1 MISKIFKGV
10 WLILALALA
19 VWCMGCSG
27 SDDSTTS
34 EDEGNFH
41 HTPEGDMEAR
51 IKALKD
57 LLPEEVYDTITKESR
72 YSELC
77 REGNRE
83 QLGLSDKPNGEWYYT
98 YENLIKGMAELKE
111 FANEGDEN
119 TRKLEIAAF
128 LANIAQET
136 GAKVVG
142 DPFGSPGCAIQ
153 EGYGADA
160 AWHDC
165 AFGQRPGVEG
175 SLWGCNKTRPF
186 VCPKTDPHLCPDGEV
201 GYFGRGPHQLTHDYN
216 YTAFGETM
224 GKGDEYLKDP
234 DILTKNP
241 AIGIAGS
248 IWFWGH
254 ADLGEGKD
262 PEKPFKPSAHSVAVG
277 KWEPSDKDVDCG
289 RTKADFGV
297 IINIINGGLE
307 CGTTATADGRLA
319 AKNRVKYL
327 EAIAKEMGVTIPAGF
342 LDDCSSQKNFAECVS
357 YRPTPTDP
365 TKRCGKDW
373 TDANSNC
380 TPCCNTK
387 EDCPEGY
394 VECYSVANPTPGGE
408 TCSCE
413 N

>member
-1 MISKIFKGV
+1 MLMIFKNFKWIWV
-10 WLILALALA
+10 IPALA
-19 VWCMGCSG
+19 VAVLCMGCSG
-27 SDDSTTS
+27 SNDSTTS
-34 EDEGNFH
+34 EQGGEFTP
-41 HTPEGDMEAR
+41 TPEGDMEAR

-57 LLPEEVYDTITKESR
+57 LLPEEVYDTITEKSR
-72 YSELC
+72 NDTRC
-77 REGNRE
+77 RESNWE
-83 QLGLSDKPNGEWYYT
+83 QLGLPDSPNGQWYYT
-98 YENLIKGMAELKE
+98 YENLIKGMAELEE

-136 GAKVVG
+136 GAGKEM
-142 DPFGSPGCAIQ
+142 DPTFGGPGCAIQ
-153 EGYGADA
+153 EGYGSD
-160 AWHDC
+160 
-165 AFGQRPGVEG
+165 REG
-175 SLWGCNKTRPF
+175 CKYGGCVKNPDF
-186 VCPKTDPHLCPDGEV
+186 VGDRCKDNDYKCPEGDV
-201 GYFGRGPHQLTHDYN
+201 GWCGRGPHQLSWDYN
-216 YTAFGETM
+216 YKAFGETM
-224 GKGDEYLKDP
+224 DKGDEYLKDP

-241 AIGIAGS
+241 EIGIAGS

-262 PEKPFKPSAHSVAVG
+262 PEKPFKPSAHDVVVG
-277 KWEPSDKDVDCG
+277 KWEPSDKDVACG

-297 IINIINGGLE
+297 IINIINGGIE
-307 CGTTATADGRLA
+307 CGKETPTEQ

-342 LDDCSSQKNFAECVS
+342 LDDCSSQQNFAQCVS

-394 VECYSVANPTPGGE
+394 VECYGRLKNPTPFGE

-413 N
+413 D

>member
-57 LLPEEVYDTITKESR
+57 LLPEEVYDTITEESR
-72 YSELC
+72 DSELC

-136 GAKVVG
+136 GAGKEM
-142 DPFGSPGCAIQ
+142 DPTFGGPGCAIQ
-153 EGYGADA
+153 EGYGSD
-160 AWHDC
+160 
-165 AFGQRPGVEG
+165 REG
-175 SLWGCNKTRPF
+175 CKYGGCVKNPDYVGEKCEGNKF
-186 VCPKTDPHLCPDGEV
+186 KCPEGDV
-201 GYFGRGPHQLTHDYN
+201 GWCGRGPHQLSWDYN
-216 YTAFGETM
+216 YKAFGEDM
-224 GKGDEYLKDP
+224 DLDPEKKNKD
-234 DILTKNP
+234 LYFKNP
-241 AIGIAGS
+241 DLLTTEPKTGIAGS

-254 ADLGEGKD
+254 ADWSTGRD
-262 PEKPFKPSAHSVAVG
+262 IPFKPSAHDVLVGEWTPTDEDVA
-277 KWEPSDKDVDCG
+277 CG
-289 RTKADFGV
+289 RTEANFGV
-297 IINIINGGLE
+297 IINIINGGIE
-307 CGTTATADGRLA
+307 CGPTATAEGLA
-319 AKNRVKYL
+319 NAKNRVKYL
-327 EAIAKEMGVTIPAGF
+327 EAIAEEMGITIPEGF
-342 LDDCSSQKNFAECVS
+342 LDDCSSQKNFAQCPS
-357 YRPTPTDP
+357 YPMH
-365 TKRCGKDW
+365 
-373 TDANSNC
+373 
-380 TPCCNTK
+380 
-387 EDCPEGY
+387 Y
-394 VECYSVANPTPGGE
+394 
-408 TCSCE
+408 
-413 N
+413 